1 MDFNGI
7 LTNLT
12 YHNSNNFY
20 NQIVFAQSIQI
31 KEILTLLMNMNS
43 ALSLLFKISFF

>member
-12 YHNSNNFY
+12 FYSSNTFY
-20 NQIVFAQSIQI
+20 NQIVSAQSIQI
-31 KEILTLLMNMNS
+31 KQI
-43 ALSLLFKISFF
+43 ISHIIDEYE